1 MRLTITVYFERRSNL
16 PDFFVEDMSVPLV
29 IINTGVE
36 KIHLALLMNNRSDW
50 RLWSE

>member
-1 MRLTITVYFERRSNL
+1 MRLAIIVYFEQRSKL

-29 IINTGVE
+29 VINTGVE
-36 KIHLALLMNNRSDW
+36 KIDLALLMNNRSDW